1 MAQFL
6 SPLIYGHFCYSRC
19 EVKLLLIGWR
29 SHSRA
34 DCLAVRFLR
43 NKTEKGLKGSSVGHN
58 TQGLPAASW
67 SHLQLN
73 RFILLHLQL
82 LLLGGFPSTAHL
94 CRLFS
99 DCKVEGLSCLTAKL
113 CLYHLTP
120 LSPGTEHCLRWQQ
133 GRRKINYHKAVDPVH
148 SNQFIPA
155 PKT

>member
-1 MAQFL
+1 MATFATQGVKSNCCSL
-6 SPLIYGHFCYSRC
+6 VGGHTQEPTAWLWDSWGR
-19 EVKLLLIGWR
+19 KQKRGWR
-29 SHSRA
+29 V
-34 DCLAVRFLR
+34 AVC
-43 NKTEKGLKGSSVGHN
+43 VGHN

-120 LSPGTEHCLRWQQ
+120 LSPGTEHCLWWQQ